1 MGPLCTAFALG
12 CASTE
17 GSFELVRFRA
27 PAYPDPEL
35 KLILENAESIGVLSD
50 TNIEAVQG
58 FDMEKVMGRLTDATA
73 RGLENLPDTRIVT
86 QDEIRWH
93 FKQERSDSASAP
105 ISDSLFSRGSV
116 LQDSTQK
123 ILRERMEI
131 DALVYVSLKGFEAQ
145 MTPMSPSPYGIMP
158 SPGMNVSVDLE
169 LMLINLS
176 TGQSWSQTG
185 QRHNWQPVQLQL
197 FGGGDRTERQLL
209 AALAQPLRR
218 FLVRVA
224 PPPTM
229 QGRHFDLSGD

>member
-1 MGPLCTAFALG
+1 MGPLCTALALG

-17 GSFELVRFRA
+17 GPFELVRFRA

-35 KLILENAESIGVLSD
+35 KPILEHAESIGVLSD
-50 TNIEAVQG
+50 TNIEPVQG
-58 FDMEKVMGRLTDATA
+58 LDMEKVMGRLTDATA

-93 FKQERSDSASAP
+93 FRQARSDSASVLIA
-105 ISDSLFSRGSV
+105 DSLFSRTSV
-116 LQDSTQK
+116 LEDSTQE

-169 LMLINLS
+169 LMLINLT
-176 TGQSWSQTG
+176 TGQSWSQTR
-185 QRHNWQPVQLQL
+185 QRNNWQPVQLQL

-209 AALAQPLRR
+209 AALAQPLRQ